1 MENSTIN
8 SLRSAM
14 KRIVELEIELVM
26 EKTNIL
32 ELELKAKKPREAVEK
47 LR

>member
-14 KRIVELEIELVM
+14 KRIIELEIELVM

-32 ELELKAKKPREAVEK
+32 ELELKTQNLEK
-47 LR
+47 QLKN

>member
-32 ELELKAKKPREAVEK
+32 ELELKTQNLEK
-47 LR
+47 QLKN